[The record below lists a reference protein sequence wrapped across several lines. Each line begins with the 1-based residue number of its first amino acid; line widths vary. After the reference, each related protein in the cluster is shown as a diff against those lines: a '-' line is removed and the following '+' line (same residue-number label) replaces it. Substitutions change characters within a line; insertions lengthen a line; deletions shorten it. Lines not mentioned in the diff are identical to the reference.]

1 MIISLFSIYLLHYLT
16 IVILI
21 NNHQMNKALTN
32 INYIKVITNQ
42 GNCKTKNIIGFNSAC
57 NNKYGR

>member
-1 MIISLFSIYLLHYLT
+1 M
-16 IVILI
+16 I